1 MYDLVIHFATHSAL
15 QNFSVSTKM
24 RNTDSDVLDWNYTG
38 IPKNILMDPVYQ
50 AFNATLKTQ
59 EYQSGGSEAWQGMF
73 YIVLVIVFLSN
84 VFCLLYF
91 AISGS
96 HITDFIE
103 PQNLFSLSLNS
114 PPSAVLDGS
123 CGGGLEK
130 EQFSA
135 SWRIMHDRE
144 REHLYIES
152 RNGVPKQAH
161 KRSYSR
167 QTDFEMKSPIGKYV

>member
-1 MYDLVIHFATHSAL
+1 M
-15 QNFSVSTKM
+15 
-24 RNTDSDVLDWNYTG
+24 LDWNYTTTT
-38 IPKNILMDPVYQ
+38 LSDPQYQ
-50 AFNATLKTQ
+50 AFNATLRTQ
-59 EYQSGGSEAWQGMF
+59 EYMSGGQHSWQKIF
-73 YIVLVIVFLSN
+73 YVVLVAVFVTN
-84 VFCLLYF
+84 VFCLMYF

-103 PQNLFSLSLNS
+103 PQNLFSLSINS

-135 SWRIMHDRE
+135 NWHIKHDKQ

-152 RNGVPKQAH
+152 RGVQKEVR
-161 KRSYSR
+161 KRSSS
-167 QTDFEMKSPIGKYV
+167 QQK